1 NMYRKILIAYDGS
14 DHAKK
19 AIQHAV
25 ALAKAFDSA
34 LYVITI
40 ATDPSQVSI
49 ERARRIVDEAARQI
63 SNMGVSVAETE
74 VRSGNPP
81 TEILNYAEE
90 REVDLIVMGS
100 RGLSA
105 IQRLVLGSVS
115 QTVVSRAR
123 VPVLVVR

>member
-1 NMYRKILIAYDGS
+1 
-14 DHAKK
+14 
-19 AIQHAV
+19 
-25 ALAKAFDSA
+25 
-34 LYVITI
+34 
-40 ATDPSQVSI
+40 
-49 ERARRIVDEAARQI
+49 
-63 SNMGVSVAETE
+63 MGVSVAETE

>member
-1 NMYRKILIAYDGS
+1 MYRKILIAYDGS

-74 VRSGNPP
+74 VRSGSPP

>member
-1 NMYRKILIAYDGS
+1 MYRKILIAYDGS

-63 SNMGVSVAETE
+63 SDMGVSVAETE

>member
-1 NMYRKILIAYDGS
+1 MYKKILVAYDGS

-25 ALAKAFDSA
+25 EIAKAFGSA
-34 LYVITI
+34 LYIITV
-40 ATDPSQVSI
+40 AVDPSQVSV
-49 ERARRIVDEAARQI
+49 EKARRTAEEGARQA
-63 SNMGVSVAETE
+63 SSLGVSVAEME
-74 VRSGNPP
+74 VRTGAPA

-115 QTVVSRAR
+115 QAVVSRAR

>member
-1 NMYRKILIAYDGS
+1 MYRKILIAYDGS

-63 SNMGVSVAETE
+63 SDMGVSVAETE

-105 IQRLVLGSVS
+105 I
-115 QTVVSRAR
+115 
-123 VPVLVVR
+123 

>member
-1 NMYRKILIAYDGS
+1 MYRKILIAYDGS

>member
-1 NMYRKILIAYDGS
+1 MYRKILIAYDGS

-25 ALAKAFDSA
+25 ALAKAFGSA

-63 SNMGVSVAETE
+63 SNMGFSVAEAE

>member
-1 NMYRKILIAYDGS
+1 MYRKILIAYDGS

-63 SNMGVSVAETE
+63 SSMGVSVAETE
-74 VRSGNPP
+74 VRSGSPP